1 MMKAGFTKERRNAPG
16 STERETVRCFSA
28 KVREYPTAGVPVTER
43 RPDRDGLSEKPE
55 WNSGIRTASV
65 AVVAAGAFFYFS
77 VFLAKGGNA
86 NV

>member
-1 MMKAGFTKERRNAPG
+1 MHPEARKGKPIACFAAKA
-16 STERETVRCFSA
+16 
-28 KVREYPTAGVPVTER
+28 REYPTAGVPVTER
-43 RPDRDGLSEKPE
+43 RPDRDALSEKPE

-77 VFLAKGGNA
+77 AFLAKGGNT